1 MTPVHWSLGPDPTDG
16 EIRAFAGADL
26 DPQAFRLAPA
36 SAIRLLQK
44 CLQPVELERIIFE
57 GKPYYLAR
65 DHQSEMRLLS
75 GG

>member
-1 MTPVHWSLGPDPTDG
+1 MTPGHWSPGPDPTEAG
-16 EIRAFAGADL
+16 IRSFAGADL

-44 CLQPVELERIIFE
+44 CLQPVELEMIIFE

-65 DHQSEMRLLS
+65 DHQSER
-75 GG
+75 G

>member
-1 MTPVHWSLGPDPTDG
+1 MTPGHWSPSPDHTEP

-44 CLQPVELERIIFE
+44 CLQTVELEMAICEADLTTLREITS
-57 GKPYYLAR
+57 PR
-65 DHQSEMRLLS
+65 
-75 GG
+75 